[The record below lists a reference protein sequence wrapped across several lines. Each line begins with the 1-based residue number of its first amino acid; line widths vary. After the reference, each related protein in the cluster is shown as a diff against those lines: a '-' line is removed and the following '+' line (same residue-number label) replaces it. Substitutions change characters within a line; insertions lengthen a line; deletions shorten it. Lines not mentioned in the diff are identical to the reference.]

1 MLVATFGPN
10 TAWQGREIIWDV
22 DRFILVGHGAIPA
35 AGVLDYDRLGQL
47 VWAQPELRFWVAQV
61 HGWETGGQPAA
72 GSAAAYAG
80 AAGAPAAS
88 GAYGAATPTA
98 AGGAAPSGRKR
109 LPTWA
114 IVLIVLAVAFVVI
127 SAIVGAVLP
136 SLIMR
141 TTESIAHDAAVR
153 SGVRT
158 IQVGIESYA
167 ADHSGQYP
175 PVDEVNWVG
184 LSRYIS
190 VWPVNPYTDLP
201 MADGG
206 GQGNFRYDVSA
217 DGGVYKLTGYGRD
230 GQMVI
235 DLTGGSGTSV

>member
-35 AGVLDYDRLGQL
+35 AGVLDYDRLGQV
-47 VWAQPELRFWVAQV
+47 VWAQPELRSWVAEV
-61 HGWETGGQPAA
+61 HGWETAGQPPA
-72 GSAAAYAG
+72 GSAAA
-80 AAGAPAAS
+80 
-88 GAYGAATPTA
+88 GAYGAATPVA
-98 AGGAAPSGRKR
+98 AGDAAPSGRRR

-114 IVLIVLAVAFVVI
+114 IVLIVVAVAFVVI
-127 SAIVGAVLP
+127 SAVVGAIVVPLV
-136 SLIMR
+136 MR
-141 TTESIAHDAAVR
+141 TTETIAHDAAVR

-158 IQVGIESYA
+158 IQVGVESYA
-167 ADHSGQYP
+167 ADHGGQYP
-175 PVDEVNWVG
+175 PADEVNWVG

-206 GQGNFRYDVSA
+206 GAGNFRYDVSA
-217 DGGVYKLTGYGRD
+217 DGGAYKLTGYGRD
-230 GQMVI
+230 GQTVI
-235 DLTGGSGTSV
+235 DLSGGSSTSV